1 MLLAQNLPPATIPI
15 VALVALIVLV
25 TLIRGTR
32 ARSAGYAYHRKP
44 LLSPWERTAFSTL
57 ARQLRPGQHLCPQ
70 VRLADLLAVTARGP
84 NARQTALNR
93 VASKSVDFVV
103 VDIATGDARLVIE
116 LDDRS
121 HDRPDRRDRDA
132 LVDAALRV
140 AGIPIARFRP
150 GQRIDLGE
158 HLQASAFPQLKA
170 AGSTRRLGIA

>member
-1 MLLAQNLPPATIPI
+1 MLLAQNLPPATFPI
-15 VALVALIVLV
+15 VALIALIVLV

-44 LLSPWERTAFSTL
+44 LLSPWERAAFSTL
-57 ARQLRPGQHLCPQ
+57 AGQLRPGQHLCPQ
-70 VRLADLLAVTARGP
+70 VRVADLLTVIARDP
-84 NARQTALNR
+84 SARQTAHNR

-140 AGIPIARFRP
+140 AGIPIVRFRP

-158 HLQASAFPQLKA
+158 HLQASTFPQLKA
-170 AGSTRRLGIA
+170 AGSTRRLGVA

>member
-1 MLLAQNLPPATIPI
+1 MLIAQNLPPATFPI
-15 VALVALIVLV
+15 IVLVALIALV

-44 LLSPWERTAFSTL
+44 LLSPWERAAFSTL
-57 ARQLRPGQHLCPQ
+57 AGQLRPGQHLCPQ
-70 VRLADLLAVTARGP
+70 VRLADLLTITARDP
-84 NARQTALNR
+84 SARQTALNR
-93 VASKSVDFVV
+93 IASKSVDFVV
-103 VDIATGDARLVIE
+103 IDLATADARLVIE

-121 HDRPDRRDRDA
+121 HNRPDRRERDA

-158 HLQASAFPQLKA
+158 HLQASTSPQLEA
-170 AGSTRRLGIA
+170 ASSTPRLGVG